1 MQINE
6 MISKEVAKAIKGLTS
21 KSTADGRTW
30 QESSQEYKDL
40 CETVALEEETSS
52 YCNNLQVPVQTNKKM
67 TEQLC

>member
-1 MQINE
+1 MNE

-52 YCNNLQVPVQTNKKM
+52 YCNNL
-67 TEQLC
+67 